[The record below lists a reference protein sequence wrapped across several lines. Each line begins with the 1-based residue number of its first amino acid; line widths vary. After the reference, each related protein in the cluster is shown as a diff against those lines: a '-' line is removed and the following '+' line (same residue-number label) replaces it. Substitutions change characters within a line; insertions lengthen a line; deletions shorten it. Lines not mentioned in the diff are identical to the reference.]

1 MLLVVDVSFPLV
13 VIVVVVMEKFV
24 EITAVDTIGFVVV
37 GVPTVVVVVV
47 LNNVVEATCI
57 VDVAFDPGAGE
68 HIVLHESDA
77 VHGNVGRGHEKQFES
92 GMRIN
97 KQTLSV
103 GNSAVNSFGTNPRI
117 KFPAVSRIDN
127 VEQSPRVGG
136 RVPPIP
142 LSRMSMRPI
151 YGSAPIS
158 GAMNPPVQFFLSKR
172 NSLTFPLASHT
183 TDAVAFSIVAHRS
196 PSLITKLG
204 AHSAATTVFTMAN

>member
-1 MLLVVDVSFPLV
+1 LAEVLGETCAVGAIVLLVVDVSFPLV

-37 GVPTVVVVVV
+37 GVPTVVVVV
-47 LNNVVEATCI
+47 LNNVVEAICI

-103 GNSAVNSFGTNPRI
+103 GNSAVNSFGTNPWI
-117 KFPAVSRIDN
+117 
-127 VEQSPRVGG
+127 
-136 RVPPIP
+136 
-142 LSRMSMRPI
+142 
-151 YGSAPIS
+151 
-158 GAMNPPVQFFLSKR
+158 
-172 NSLTFPLASHT
+172 
-183 TDAVAFSIVAHRS
+183 
-196 PSLITKLG
+196 
-204 AHSAATTVFTMAN
+204 

>member
-24 EITAVDTIGFVVV
+24 EITAVDTIGFVVI
-37 GVPTVVVVVV
+37 GVPTVVVVVVVV

-142 LSRMSMRPI
+142 LSRTSMRPI
-151 YGSAPIS
+151 
-158 GAMNPPVQFFLSKR
+158 
-172 NSLTFPLASHT
+172 
-183 TDAVAFSIVAHRS
+183 
-196 PSLITKLG
+196 
-204 AHSAATTVFTMAN
+204 